1 MQAVHRQLTPKTLTL
16 SARFSSIQPKSQAKP
31 AKPEKMLYARMH
43 AQLLKY
49 AFVTAS
55 GINLGV
61 VLMHLLQRQV
71 HNALKLFGIRIE
83 INL

>member
-1 MQAVHRQLTPKTLTL
+1 
-16 SARFSSIQPKSQAKP
+16 
-31 AKPEKMLYARMH
+31 MH

-71 HNALKLFGIRIE
+71 HNALKLFGVRIE